1 MMARMK
7 HAPSFKTIFSRIAS
21 CKHKD
26 FLFVACSCILF
37 CMFVTSEGIAEPT
50 SSTTKT
56 AVIASVDDHYN
67 TIQSISYDG
76 SSGSFDQHI
85 IASITSKHK
94 FIDQG
99 QQYNLFF
106 QGAIDYPSSSQ
117 PTTARSKETVVV
129 RNRNGKLSS
138 SQQSLLHSILVMNDG
153 VDWAVS
159 HSLPENKAIQIPVEL
174 GNGVT
179 SHITMTF
186 DLEPIQIGATEDTK
200 LVTVKTKSRTISGIT
215 GLFECSYSS
224 IFIYSP
230 KADEL
235 YQSTSIFVAKKGSE
249 VLRIEELTYMTGA
262 DGETAKYR
270 VIDASNRI
278 GKLSSNRNDVAMK
291 HAPDPWII
299 EALSAR
305 DSLYCATKAIAYKKT
320 NWVYI
325 SAFIADAT
333 YSLMD
338 YAWFSVAGE
347 TLVASIT
354 KANPKIGLRLMQYE
368 VTGATCVPS
377 EMLANNLIDF
387 SQTPETVAVAQHAEI
402 VQVVPD
408 KPKPRV
414 VKKAVPPPPG
424 SDWLLTSLAVGGA
437 IVGASAASGGS
448 SGGGGGGECAGFDL
462 ADNYTADV
470 TSPCMGE
477 VGQDITFD
485 LSLNGSCTVTG
496 TASVFG
502 GAPIAVD
509 ATNWSYAGGTLSIGS
524 YSGAVAESANT
535 FTTPL
540 EQIFPAVADTI
551 LSLVDLLPPAEI
563 QDIVDNCGTV
573 ENYVSNLTM
582 TWTKE

>member
-7 HAPSFKTIFSRIAS
+7 HASSFKTILFRIAS
-21 CKHKD
+21 VKHKD
-26 FLFVACSCILF
+26 ILYVACSCLLF
-37 CMFVTSEGIAEPT
+37 CTFVTSGAVAEPT
-50 SSTTKT
+50 PSSIETT
-56 AVIASVDDHYN
+56 VVASVDDQYN
-67 TIQSISYDG
+67 TIQSISYEG

-85 IASITSKHK
+85 VAAITSKHK
-94 FIDQG
+94 FIDRG

-106 QGAIDYPSSSQ
+106 EGAIDYPSSML

-129 RNRNGKLSS
+129 RNNKGKLSS

-159 HSLPENKAIQIPVEL
+159 HSLPENKPIQIPVEL

-186 DLEPIQIGATEDTK
+186 DIEPIQIGATDDTK
-200 LVTVKTKSRTISGIT
+200 LVTVKTKPRTISGIS
-215 GLFECSYSS
+215 GLFECSFST

-249 VLRIEELTYMTGA
+249 VLRIEELTYMTAA
-262 DGETAKYR
+262 DGVTAKYR
-270 VIDASNRI
+270 VIDGSNRI
-278 GKLSSNRNDVAMK
+278 GALTSSQNDVAMK
-291 HAPDPWII
+291 HAPAPWVV

-305 DSLYCATKAIAYKKT
+305 DSLYCSTKAIAYKKT
-320 NWVYI
+320 NWVYL
-325 SAFIADAT
+325 SAFIADVT
-333 YSLMD
+333 YSLME

-354 KANPKIGLRLMQYE
+354 EANPKIGLRLMQYE
-368 VTGATCVPS
+368 VAGATCAPS
-377 EMLANNLIDF
+377 EMLASNLPDF
-387 SQTPETVAVAQHAEI
+387 SQTPETVAVAQHAKV

-414 VKKAVPPPPG
+414 IKKAVPPPPG
-424 SDWLLTSLAVGGA
+424 PDWMMTSLAVGGA
-437 IVGASAASGGS
+437 IAGVAAASGG
-448 SGGGGGGECAGFDL
+448 SGGGGGGGACADYEL
-462 ADNYTADV
+462 AANYTADV

-485 LSLNGSCTVTG
+485 LALNGSCTVTG

-502 GAPIAVD
+502 GAPITVD

-540 EQIFPAVADTI
+540 EQIFPEVAATI
-551 LSLVDLLPPAEI
+551 ISLVDLLPPAEI
-563 QDIVDNCGTV
+563 QDIVDNCGSV

>member
-1 MMARMK
+1 MARMK
-7 HAPSFKTIFSRIAS
+7 HAPSLNPFFSHMTALTCREY
-21 CKHKD
+21 
-26 FLFVACSCILF
+26 LYVACSCLLF
-37 CMFVTSEGIAEPT
+37 CVVVTSDATAGPT
-50 SSTTKT
+50 SSSTKST
-56 AVIASVDDHYN
+56 VVASLDDHYN

-76 SSGSFDQHI
+76 SSGSFDQRI
-85 IASITSKHK
+85 LASINSKHK
-94 FIDQG
+94 FIERG

-106 QGAIDYPSSSQ
+106 EGAIDYPSSAQ
-117 PTTARSKETVVV
+117 PTTARSNETVMV
-129 RNRNGKLSS
+129 RNSRGKLSS

-159 HSLPENKAIQIPVEL
+159 HSLPENKPIQIPVEL

-186 DLEPIQIGATEDTK
+186 DMEPVQIGATDDTK
-200 LVTVKTKSRTISGIT
+200 LVTVKSKPRSISGVS
-215 GLFECSYSS
+215 GLFECSFST

-235 YQSTSIFVAKKGSE
+235 YQSTSIFVAKKGTD
-249 VLRIEELTYMTGA
+249 VLRIEELTYMTGE
-262 DGETAKYR
+262 DGESAKYR
-270 VIDASNRI
+270 VIDAGNRI
-278 GKLSSNRNDVAMK
+278 GALSSNPNNVAMK
-291 HAPDPWII
+291 HAPAPWVI
-299 EALSAR
+299 EALAAR
-305 DSLYCATKAIAYKKT
+305 DSLYCVTKAIAYKKT
-320 NWVYI
+320 NWVYL
-325 SAFIADAT
+325 SAFIADVT

-354 KANPKIGLRLMQYE
+354 EASPNVGLRLMQYE
-368 VTGATCVPS
+368 VEGATCVPS
-377 EMLANNLIDF
+377 EMFANKLPDF
-387 SQTPETVAVAQHAEI
+387 SQTPETVAVAQHAKV

-414 VKKAVPPPPG
+414 IKKAVPPPPG
-424 SDWLLTSLAVGGA
+424 PDWVMTSLAFGGA
-437 IVGASAASGGS
+437 VAGVAAASAGGD
-448 SGGGGGGECAGFDL
+448 SGGGSGACAGYEL
-462 ADNYTADV
+462 AADYTADV

-477 VGQDITFD
+477 VGQDISFA
-485 LSLNGSCTVTG
+485 LALNGSCSVTG

-509 ATNWSYAGGTLSIGS
+509 ATTWSYAGGTLSIGS

-540 EQIFPAVADTI
+540 EQIFPAVAETI
-551 LSLVDLLPPAEI
+551 IALVDLLPPAEI
-563 QDIVDNCGTV
+563 QDIVDNCSSV